1 MPSPKSTP
9 THRRHHPLHD
19 YHQACIYHITLVCSD
34 RAQALGCIVGDTLA
48 EARCELTPLG
58 AEISQCIRGIETHGS
73 QHGRKLQVIAK
84 AVMPDHIHFVLYVQ
98 ERLTDCT
105 LGDIIRGFKH
115 SCNKAL
121 RAALAAQERAEAA
134 GTQGVA
140 ASSASAS
147 APVSL
152 HAMAADSH
160 DERQPNTATPL
171 SDERQPTAATPLS
184 DLQQPNTAAPLSDPR
199 QPNAATPTSAS
210 DADRV
215 SCSSLPSEDVSR
227 PVTAPS
233 SAPQPAAAPP
243 TAIPAAPH
251 GYRQPALPI
260 RSPRMLAGHA
270 LFEENYDET
279 ILRRRGQLRAM
290 IDYVHNNPKHRWQK
304 QRHPDLLIP
313 IRGIQIA
320 GRQYDAI
327 GNITLLGLARHQVW
341 VRSRWDEATRRNY
354 QNDCVL
360 KARHFHVLVSPFIS
374 PHEAAVRDV
383 ALREGHSV
391 IVLIDN
397 GFSDFTQCP
406 SITRA
411 ECVMLNARAAEIA
424 GEA

>member
-1 MPSPKSTP
+1 
-9 THRRHHPLHD
+9 
-19 YHQACIYHITLVCSD
+19 
-34 RAQALGCIVGDTLA
+34 
-48 EARCELTPLG
+48 
-58 AEISQCIRGIETHGS
+58 
-73 QHGRKLQVIAK
+73 
-84 AVMPDHIHFVLYVQ
+84 
-98 ERLTDCT
+98 
-105 LGDIIRGFKH
+105 
-115 SCNKAL
+115 
-121 RAALAAQERAEAA
+121 
-134 GTQGVA
+134 
-140 ASSASAS
+140 
-147 APVSL
+147 
-152 HAMAADSH
+152 
-160 DERQPNTATPL
+160 
-171 SDERQPTAATPLS
+171 
-184 DLQQPNTAAPLSDPR
+184 
-199 QPNAATPTSAS
+199 
-210 DADRV
+210 
-215 SCSSLPSEDVSR
+215 
-227 PVTAPS
+227 
-233 SAPQPAAAPP
+233 
-243 TAIPAAPH
+243 
-251 GYRQPALPI
+251 
-260 RSPRMLAGHA
+260 MLAGHA

-391 IVLIDN
+391 IVLTDN

-406 SITRA
+406 GGLYDYCVNGQVLVLVPSELPHLANKSSITRA